1 MNAHG
6 LGRLSRRRNLAAA
19 CILISSLLVLAFGLG
34 ASGAR
39 SPQGG
44 GEAGER
50 RFENKIPES
59 LPIRV
64 KVKSEKSFRDLKN
77 KGWLRELEVEVK
89 NTGSKPIYY
98 VHLTI
103 HMPDVLLG
111 GHLFGTSVRYGRKE
125 LIYPETPVGPG
136 DVPIMP
142 GESAT
147 LKAGAHTVKGYEYH
161 RDELRERDD
170 PKSVV
175 CWVTVIKFGDGTALW
190 GKDGKLDPPKHR
202 SKSSDEPKQKNGAGG
217 CGSSPALSAVN
228 APGGRFK
235 VSNTGSR
242 SASTSS
248 ATRSATARRWR
259 TRRGRR

>member
-1 MNAHG
+1 M
-6 LGRLSRRRNLAAA
+6 
-19 CILISSLLVLAFGLG
+19 AFGFA

-44 GEAGER
+44 AEVNER
-50 RFENKIPES
+50 RFESKIPED
-59 LPIRV
+59 LPIKV
-64 KVKSEKSFRDLKN
+64 KVKSEKSFKDLKN

-98 VHLTI
+98 VQLLLDL
-103 HMPDVLLG
+103 PDVFVG
-111 GHLFGTSVRYGRKE
+111 GYPLAFSVSYGRRE
-125 LIYPETPVGPG
+125 LFYPETPVESG

-170 PKSVV
+170 PKRVV

-202 SKSSDEPKQKNGAGG
+202 SKSPDDTKQKNGAEE
-217 CGSSPALSAVN
+217 CRPSPAAETMN
-228 APGGRFK
+228 APGGLFK
-235 VSNTGSR
+235 PTP
-242 SASTSS
+242 TL
-248 ATRSATARRWR
+248 TTTA
-259 TRRGRR
+259 